1 MRGAVEEYVEAD
13 DGVRLWTAA
22 SGGGPPLVLCHG
34 GPGLWDDQGPVAAM
48 VDDLVTV
55 HRWDQRGCGRSTG
68 SGPYTVERFVADL
81 EAIRGHF
88 GYARW
93 MVGGHS
99 WGATLA
105 LRYAL
110 AHPGRVAA
118 LLYLSGTGT
127 GTAWKDAYRAE
138 RERRLTEEQHRKRQA
153 LKNRERNEAE
163 EIEYRALSWA
173 PDYGNRRLAFGL
185 AEEEAREA
193 RLPIN
198 YECNAALNAETDLSD
213 EADLLARCKTLDPP
227 VLIVDGAE
235 DPRPAWALD
244 SMEAAIPRVE
254 RRVLSGAGHMLRV
267 EDPEGLAAVLRE
279 FVGRSGVRQTAKGA
293 GDG

>member
-1 MRGAVEEYVEAD
+1 MGGAVEEYVEAD
-13 DGVRLWTAA
+13 DGVRLWIAT
-22 SGGGPPLVLCHG
+22 SGDGPPLVLCHG

-48 VDDLVTV
+48 LDDLVTV

-68 SGPYTVERFVADL
+68 SGPYTVARFVADL
-81 EAIRGHF
+81 EAIRAHF
-88 GYARW
+88 GHARW

-127 GTAWKDAYRAE
+127 GTAWKDAHRAE
-138 RERRLTEEQHRKRQA
+138 RERRLTKEQHRRRQC
-153 LKNRERNEAE
+153 LKNRGRDEAE

-173 PDYGNRRLAFGL
+173 PDYGDRRRAFEL

-193 RLPIN
+193 CFPIN
-198 YECNAALNAETDLSD
+198 YECNATLNAETDMSD
-213 EADLLARCKTLDPP
+213 EADLLARCGSLDTP

-244 SMEAAIPRVE
+244 SMEAALPRVE
-254 RRVLSGAGHMLRV
+254 RRVLSGVGHMLWV
-267 EDPEGLAAVLRE
+267 EDPEGLVTVLRE
-279 FVGRSGVRQTAKGA
+279 FVGRAVGRSANG
-293 GDG
+293 

>member
-1 MRGAVEEYVEAD
+1 
-13 DGVRLWTAA
+13 
-22 SGGGPPLVLCHG
+22 
-34 GPGLWDDQGPVAAM
+34 M

-68 SGPYTVERFVADL
+68 SGPYTVARFVADL
-81 EAIRGHF
+81 EALRGHF

-118 LLYLSGTGT
+118 LLYLSGTGA
-127 GTAWKDAYRAE
+127 GTAWKEAYRAE
-138 RERRLTEEQHRKRQA
+138 RARRLTDRQHRRRQD
-153 LKNRERNEAE
+153 LKNLERNGAE

-173 PDYGNRRLAFGL
+173 PDYGDREKAFEL
-185 AEEEAREA
+185 AEKEAGESRF
-193 RLPIN
+193 PIN
-198 YECNAALNAETDLSD
+198 YECNAVLNAETDASD
-213 EADLLARCKTLDPP
+213 EADLLVRCRTLDLP

-244 SMEAAIPRVE
+244 SMEAALPRVE
-254 RRVLSGAGHMLRV
+254 RRVLPGVGHMLWV

-279 FVGRSGVRQTAKGA
+279 FVGRAVRRSANG
-293 GDG
+293 